1 MREGDSVELALTWT
15 RSWDPVPP
23 RLTIEDRIDT
33 TRVGWGLWARS
44 CAYKGS
50 YREAVVRSLLVLRML
65 TDSETGGIV
74 AAATTSLPEDFGGE
88 RNWDYRFCW
97 LRDAA
102 MTLEALLEHGYV
114 DEATEWR
121 DWLLRAVAGN
131 PADLQIMYRVDG
143 GRDLPEREL
152 DHLAGYAGSPP
163 SGWATRRWVRSR
175 TTSSAR

>member
-1 MREGDSVELALTWT
+1 M
-15 RSWDPVPP
+15 PP
-23 RLTIEDRIDT
+23 RLTIADRIDA
-33 TRVGWGLWARS
+33 TRIEWGLWARS
-44 CAYKGS
+44 CEYHGS
-50 YREAVVRSLLVLRML
+50 YREAVVRSLLVLRLL

-88 RNWDYRFCW
+88 RNWDYRYCW

-102 MTLEALLEHGYV
+102 MTLEALLEHGYR

-121 DWLLRAVAGN
+121 DWLLRAVAGG

-152 DHLAGYAGSPP
+152 DHLAGLRGLAPGP
-163 SGWATRRWVRSR
+163 GRATRRSARCR
-175 TTSSAR
+175 TTCWAR